1 MKIKSILTHMPFFLM
16 GMMACLIM
24 SCSQDMESNIE
35 QRSTPSG
42 EVSVNFVTNL
52 HGTRGT
58 MYDAINF
65 IPDNDLFG
73 VQGYTTDNGFENM
86 GNDPNFIDNGQTT
99 KSGKVAARNAAA
111 WKNAK
116 KYVQLVGTY
125 PFLESDNS
133 IVKTGKDTYKVTFTP
148 EEDAHK
154 QERLNAG

>member
-1 MKIKSILTHMPFFLM
+1 MKIKSKFTHIPLLLM
-16 GMMACLIM
+16 GMIAWLTM

-35 QRSTPSG
+35 QRSTPFG
-42 EVSVNFVTNL
+42 EVSVNFITNL

-58 MYDAINF
+58 MYDAIKF
-65 IPDNDLFG
+65 IPNDDQFG
-73 VQGYTTDNGFENM
+73 VQGYTNDEGFENM
-86 GNDPNFIDNGQTT
+86 GNNPNFIDNGHTT

-125 PFLESDNS
+125 PFLEGDNS

-148 EEDAHK
+148 EEDARK
-154 QERLNAG
+154 KRT